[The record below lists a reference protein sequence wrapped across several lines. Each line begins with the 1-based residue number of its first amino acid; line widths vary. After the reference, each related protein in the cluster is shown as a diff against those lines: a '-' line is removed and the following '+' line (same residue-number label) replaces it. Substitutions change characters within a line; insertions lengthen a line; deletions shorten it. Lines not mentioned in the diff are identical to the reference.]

1 MIIKNIYLI
10 RYINKKMRDFG
21 NEDGIRDYLTYSN
34 EKVNIQTK
42 RPNLKIN
49 NEKDLI
55 FMQIDADCDMI
66 TPFYGK

>member
-1 MIIKNIYLI
+1 
-10 RYINKKMRDFG
+10 MRDFG